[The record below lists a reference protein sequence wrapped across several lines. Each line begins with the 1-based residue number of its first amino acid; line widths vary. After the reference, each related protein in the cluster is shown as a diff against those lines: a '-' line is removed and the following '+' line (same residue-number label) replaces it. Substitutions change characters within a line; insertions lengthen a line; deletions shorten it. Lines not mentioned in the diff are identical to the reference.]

1 MKELPI
7 IQKTYD
13 FVKWYIPILN
23 RIPKNHRYILGN
35 RIINNLYDLL
45 ENLIQARYDKQNRVN
60 KLKAINTQLDIL
72 RYQTRLLFDFDLI
85 SGQRYQNISQKL
97 NEIGVELGSW
107 LKQQQK

>member
-13 FVKWYIPILN
+13 FIQWYIPILN

-60 KLKAINTQLDIL
+60 KLKAINTQIDIL

-107 LKQQQK
+107 LKQQQR